1 MAEKEMLTFD
11 ISPTALAEL
20 KKLAK
25 EQGISIKKTA
35 QKLLYEAMW
44 PEYYIELRRRHGE
57 RVGLNRFI
65 GNAERTLT
73 LEEKREYPPPVLPRG
88 QA

>member
-44 PEYYIELRRRHGE
+44 PEYYVELRRRHGE
-57 RVGLNRFI
+57 RAGLTRFL
-65 GNAERTLT
+65 GNAERIVTI
-73 LEEKREYPPPVLPRG
+73 ESKEKKK
-88 QA
+88 